1 MAGEKLRALAQ
12 TLPPLP
18 ERLLAGVS
26 GGADSVALLRLL
38 VLSGRQVQAVHV
50 NHGLRGDAS
59 DGDEAFVRALC
70 REMDVPLMV
79 YRAVPPAHAGEG
91 WAREA
96 RYGFFREAMAQTN
109 CEALALAHHQDDQ
122 AETLLLHLLRG
133 AGLTG
138 LCGMAPDAMLDG
150 MRVVRPLLSL
160 TRAQLQ
166 EALLDA
172 DQPWREDASNADDRY
187 LRNALRHRLLP
198 EMERLVPGASQRLAR
213 TALLL
218 RAEEDDRQSAAEA
231 FLHQYA
237 GRYADQ
243 CAGGMWLRLR
253 PLMAQT
259 SAMQSRIL
267 RTWWQQ
273 AAGSSME
280 ERWLDYDQTA
290 ALLRLVP
297 SGAGA
302 KCNLPG
308 GWHGVRGWQCLH
320 LVSPEPT
327 AQDMVPMARTAQ
339 EIALPGPTEQNMVS
353 PAQSQ
358 KSLGGV
364 TLLLQAPRG
373 TPGDGRMAQE
383 LPEALLDGCV
393 LRFRRP
399 GDWIRP
405 FGGGRK
411 RLQDYLIDKRVDAP
425 FRHQVPLLC
434 RGSEVLLAAGVGAG
448 DIPPLNHNTRN
459 IRAVWQGDMP
469 WARED

>member
-50 NHGLRGDAS
+50 NHGLRGSAS
-59 DGDEAFVRALC
+59 DGDEAFVRVLC
-70 REMDVPLMV
+70 RALDVPLLV
-79 YRAVPPAHAGEG
+79 FRAVPPDHAGEA
-91 WAREA
+91 WAREV
-96 RYGFFREAMAQTN
+96 RYGFFREAMAQTG

-150 MRVVRPLLSL
+150 MRVVRPLLNL

-166 EALLDA
+166 EALLD
-172 DQPWREDASNADDRY
+172 DGQSWREDESNADDRY
-187 LRNALRHRLLP
+187 LRNALRHQLLP
-198 EMERLVPGASQRLAR
+198 EMERLLPGASQRLAR
-213 TALLL
+213 TAMLL

-237 GRYADQ
+237 G
-243 CAGGMWLRLR
+243 GTWLLLR
-253 PLMAQT
+253 PLLAQT
-259 SAMQSRIL
+259 PAMQSRIL
-267 RTWWQQ
+267 RTWWQH
-273 AAGSSME
+273 AAGGSME
-280 ERWLDYDQTA
+280 ERGMDYDQTVT
-290 ALLRLVP
+290 LLRLVP

-308 GWHGVRGWQCLH
+308 GWHGVRGWKCLH
-320 LVSPEPT
+320 LVGPE
-327 AQDMVPMARTAQ
+327 A
-339 EIALPGPTEQNMVS
+339 TEQSIVL
-353 PAQSQ
+353 PARSQ
-358 KSLGGV
+358 VSLGGV
-364 TLLLQAPRG
+364 TLLLQAPQG
-373 TPGDGRMAQE
+373 TPGDGCTVQE
-383 LPEALLDGCV
+383 LPEELLSGCV

-411 RLQDYLIDKRVDAP
+411 RLQDYLTDKRVDAP
-425 FRHQVPLLC
+425 FRHRVPLLC

-448 DIPPLNHNTRN
+448 DIPPLNHTTRN

>member
-18 ERLLAGVS
+18 EHLLAGVS

-38 VLSGRQVQAVHV
+38 ALSGYQVQAVHV
-50 NHGLRGDAS
+50 NHGLRGSAS
-59 DGDEAFVRALC
+59 DGDEAFVRTLC
-70 REMDVPLMV
+70 QQLDVPLLV
-79 YRAVPPAHAGEG
+79 FRAVPPAHAGEA
-91 WAREA
+91 WARGV
-96 RYGFFREAMAQTN
+96 RYGFFREAMAQTG

-150 MRVVRPLLSL
+150 MRVVRPLLHL

-166 EALLDA
+166 EALLDSG
-172 DQPWREDASNADDRY
+172 QPWREDESNADERY
-187 LRNALRHRLLP
+187 LRNALRRQLLP
-198 EMERLVPGASQRLAR
+198 EMERLLPGASQRLAR

-218 RAEEDDRQSAAEA
+218 RAEEDDRQNVAEA
-231 FLHQYA
+231 FLHRYA
-237 GRYADQ
+237 GRAQ
-243 CAGGMWLRLR
+243 RQNAGNAWLLLT
-253 PLMAQT
+253 PLLTQ
-259 SAMQSRIL
+259 SPAMQSRIL

-273 AAGSSME
+273 AAGASME
-280 ERWLDYDQTA
+280 ERGLDYDQTA
-290 ALLRLVP
+290 ALLGLIP

-308 GWHGVRGWQCLH
+308 GWHGVRGWKCLH
-320 LVSPEPT
+320 LVSPEPVE
-327 AQDMVPMARTAQ
+327 QDVV
-339 EIALPGPTEQNMVS
+339 LPPR
-353 PAQSQ
+353 SQ
-358 KSLGGV
+358 TSLGGV
-364 TLLLQAPRG
+364 TLLLQSPQG
-373 TPGDGRMAQE
+373 TPGDGRTAQE
-383 LPEALLDGCV
+383 LPESLLSDCV

-411 RLQDYLIDKRVDAP
+411 RLQDYFTDKRVDAP
-425 FRHQVPLLC
+425 FRDRVPLLC

-448 DIPPLNHNTRN
+448 DIPPLNHHTSN

>member
-1 MAGEKLRALAQ
+1 MAGEKLRELAH

-38 VLSGRQVQAVHV
+38 VLSGKRVQAVHV
-50 NHGLRGDAS
+50 NHGLRGSAS

-70 REMDVPLMV
+70 RALDVPLLV
-79 YRAVPPAHAGEG
+79 FRATPPAHAGEA

-96 RYGFFREAMAQTN
+96 RYGFFREAMAQTG

-138 LCGMAPDAMLDG
+138 LCGMAPDAMQGG
-150 MRVVRPLLSL
+150 MRVVRPLLHL

-166 EALLDA
+166 EALLDSG
-172 DQPWREDASNADDRY
+172 QPWREDESNGDDRY
-187 LRNALRHRLLP
+187 LRNALRHQLLP
-198 EMERLVPGASQRLAR
+198 EMERLLPGASQRLAH

-237 GRYADQ
+237 GSA
-243 CAGGMWLRLR
+243 WLLLG
-253 PLMAQT
+253 PLLTQ
-259 SAMQSRIL
+259 SPAMQRRIL

-273 AAGSSME
+273 AAGGRME
-280 ERWLDYDQTA
+280 ERGLDYDQTA
-290 ALLRLVP
+290 ALLQLIS

-308 GWHGVRGWQCLH
+308 GWHGVRGWKCLH
-320 LVSPEPT
+320 LVGPES
-327 AQDMVPMARTAQ
+327 
-339 EIALPGPTEQNMVS
+339 TEQEATEQSIVLPS
-353 PAQSQ
+353 PTQT
-358 KSLGGV
+358 SLGGV
-364 TLLLQAPRG
+364 TLLLQAPLG
-373 TPGDGRMAQE
+373 TPGDGRVAQE

-411 RLQDYLIDKRVDAP
+411 RLQDYFTDKRVDAP

-448 DIPPLNHNTRN
+448 DIPPLHHHTRN